1 MKLITLSNLQKFL
14 VELRAEMK
22 RLFVEKESGKVL
34 SDNNYTT
41 AEKNKLAG
49 LNNYSLP
56 TASADTLGGVK
67 IGNGVNISGGVISV
81 SAPDLSPYAKTAD
94 VTKDYAKKTDLS
106 LYAKSSDIASTYARK
121 ADTVSEATVDSKLSS
136 YAKTSDLSAYAKKA
150 DVAKAVNYRGSVET
164 YSKLPSGASVGDMYN
179 VAKADKKNGIKAGD
193 NVVYN
198 GSDWDNLGG
207 TVDLSDYATKEDVN
221 QAVLG
226 NITAAS
232 DSDVQALF
240 S

>member
-14 VELRAEMK
+14 AELRAEMK

-81 SAPDLSPYAKTAD
+81 SAPDLSPYAK
-94 VTKDYAKKTDLS
+94 
-106 LYAKSSDIASTYARK
+106 SSDIAATYARK
-121 ADTVSEATVDSKLSS
+121 TDAVSESVVDSKLSS
-136 YAKTSDLSAYAKKA
+136 YAKTSDLTAYAKKS